1 MKNLKLI
8 TPKNLKLITPKNLTE
23 KTNNE
28 VRPPMSILVAFF
40 GMVISISMLLMG
52 YWIRDYGNS
61 LEVIKYGLS
70 SAYEQSSQL
79 YIATGGTFFV
89 IFGLFLI
96 LFIAASVVGWAS
108 E

>member
-1 MKNLKLI
+1 M
-8 TPKNLKLITPKNLTE
+8 KNLKLITPKNLTE

-28 VRPPMSILVAFF
+28 VRPPTGSLVLGVVVSILMILV
-40 GMVISISMLLMG
+40 GC
-52 YWIRDYGNS
+52 WIRDYGNS

>member
-1 MKNLKLI
+1 M
-8 TPKNLKLITPKNLTE
+8 KNLKLITPKNLTE

-28 VRPPMSILVAFF
+28 VRPPMSIILVAFF

>member
-40 GMVISISMLLMG
+40 GMVISILMLLMG

-70 SAYEQSSQL
+70 SAYEQVSQL
-79 YIATGGTFFV
+79 YIGTGVICFV
-89 IFGLFLI
+89 MFGALLI
-96 LFIAASVVGWAS
+96 LFTFWRDI
-108 E
+108 